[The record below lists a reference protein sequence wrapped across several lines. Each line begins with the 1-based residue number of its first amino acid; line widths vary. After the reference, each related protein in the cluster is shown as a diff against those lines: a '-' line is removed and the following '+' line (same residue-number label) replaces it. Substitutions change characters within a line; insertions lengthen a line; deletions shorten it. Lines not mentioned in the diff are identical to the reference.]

1 MGWIYRWDMFFKRH
15 DSLFNLTMVTYV
27 IYFILS
33 GHYINKRSVNGTWRY
48 ETTNSIFFRKLFRHW
63 LKFMDSVNNRIV
75 CMLNQVFTLCLFFY
89 FFLLMIFC
97 VLWATQVAKD
107 EIYLLCIRKCS
118 QLLSYFF
125 DLHSEYFKVY
135 LWTINWVCINKN
147 FSKTIFLI

>member
-1 MGWIYRWDMFFKRH
+1 MYFKRH
-15 DSLFNLTMVTYV
+15 DNLFNLTMVTYV

-33 GHYINKRSVNGTWRY
+33 GHYINKRSVNGSWRY
-48 ETTNSIFFRKLFRHW
+48 KTTNSIFFENFSRHC
-63 LKFMDSVNNRIV
+63 LMFMDGANNRIV
-75 CMLNQVFTLCLFFY
+75 CMLNQVFYFLSILA
-89 FFLLMIFC
+89 FFLLMFFC
-97 VLWATQVAKD
+97 LLWATQVAKD

-135 LWTINWVCINKN
+135 LWTINCVCINKN